1 MQDGPYN
8 DLWPWQYHRL
18 PEILGAG
25 RGFVVETEA
34 DLDRALLEAERWT
47 SSFCLLE
54 VRVGRLDRSPALDRL
69 AARLA
74 RRL

>member
-1 MQDGPYN
+1 V
-8 DLWPWQYHRL
+8 
-18 PEILGAG
+18 PEVLGAG

-34 DLDRALLEAERWT
+34 DLDRALLEAARWT
-47 SSFCLLE
+47 RSFCLLE
-54 VRVGRLDRSPALDRL
+54 VRLAPLDRSPALDRL